1 MLSNK
6 NLPNVISGMRI
17 LATAALLFI
26 QPLSPAFITIYT
38 FAGITDVLDGTI
50 ARRYG
55 TTSELGAKLD
65 SVADLTFYAAMLIR
79 CLPLLGEILPT
90 VIWIAVGCILLLR
103 LVAYLSVAIKFHR
116 FASPH
121 SIWNKVTGL
130 LVFCVPYLMHNR
142 SLFLGYSVV
151 VCVVAL
157 LAALQEL
164 WADFTSQRKQ
174 DRID

>member
-1 MLSNK
+1 MKQYLTVC
-6 NLPNVISGMRI
+6 NL
-17 LATAALLFI
+17 LTATRLVGAICLFALLPQDAWFYV
-26 QPLSPAFITIYT
+26 IYT
-38 FAGITDVLDGTI
+38 VCGVTDVLDGWI
-50 ARRYG
+50 ARRTG
-55 TTSELGAKLD
+55 SCTSFGAKLD